1 MSMLMNGAGGAGG
14 LDVLE
19 SLLGGSQQQ
28 QQQVQQRPHTWYA
41 QSSPSSQQ
49 QQQLLQQQTL
59 LQQQQQARLVNNSLN
74 NLTQDLKNYSIRDI
88 EAVLLLENETNWG
101 EPNGGGPSSP
111 YGGMYKQEPSRSEQ
125 TLLRANNALT
135 DPALSLQQIQ
145 QQQLAQAKYK
155 QALDLQQ
162 QQQNDEQ
169 KQQQHQLMLLNSE
182 IARLQ
187 QHNLQQQQL
196 VAQQQLQQQQREE
209 YLRQANTV
217 AAVTSSGGGY
227 NLQHSLSSPNMMTN
241 YHPNAVNPVNPGGV
255 GHYVNSN
262 QVQPGAANPLQHATS
277 VASFPPPQTQ
287 HQQQQ
292 VGKLMNGHLEQQHL
306 LQQQQQQQQQPQKP
320 QQQPQQQQQ
329 KPQQQAPQPAQQQA
343 PKQQPAQAQ
352 QAGPSQQQQG
362 GGGGGKKKGGKGGA
376 GGGDA
381 GVAQVTAQ
389 VQQMSVVPT
398 VTGSGG
404 KGLYQIPRR
413 QNKTG
418 GTLGQRIQVD
428 TNHFAIS
435 FKNPDLV
442 IFHYDVAIDPDTPV
456 RYMRPVIAETAKKHF
471 PRAAFGYDGKKN
483 LFSKGALPF
492 GVAMTATVTIYDV
505 ERMKD
510 KEYKVEIKK
519 AQEINFASIVKYM
532 NTGVDQP
539 QIAIQAL
546 DVILREPSCVNPEF
560 VRVGRSYFSKP
571 DPRRLVDLGDGLH
584 LWPGFYQSSRIG
596 WRPFLNVDVA
606 HKGFPVQMHVI
617 DIIKDI
623 CRGQLPPELNDYD
636 KVSLKTRVG
645 NLKVIYEIPNQPN
658 SRKIYKVNKIVGS
671 ALQERFKPEQ
681 GSAEITIADYFSRS
695 KNYRLQ
701 FPKYPC
707 FQVGS
712 VANNS
717 RIPCELCTLQGGQVV
732 NKKMNETQTAAM
744 VKAAATGTDIRRQ
757 KVMDAMRKINFGNC
771 ALLKDFGI
779 GVSDQME
786 RVNARILPP
795 PTVGY
800 DNNRTILVQKGVWR
814 ADKFI
819 KPAKITSWAYVNMVH
834 GRPPN
839 WRSLCDNFPGGANS
853 VGMEFPKNPSMV
865 FEDQRENN
873 RNLHNVFA
881 QCKQKGVQVVFVAVP
896 NSGDVYSKVKQ
907 VAELEVGVLT
917 QCLREK
923 TLFKM
928 NPATTGNIL
937 LKLNAKLNGINHYVK
952 DLKKPRI
959 LGKPTIIFGAD
970 VTHPSPDETSIPSVA
985 AVTSSYDP
993 AAFKYNMM
1001 WNLQDP
1007 RVEIIE
1013 GLQTFVETQLKFFI
1027 NANKRKPEH
1036 IIFYRDGVS
1045 EGQFQQVM
1053 GAELTAIKRACQ
1065 AIESN
1070 YNPPVTFLVVQK
1082 RHHTRFFPSS
1092 PAEGDGSRNNNVR
1105 PGTIVDTT
1113 ITHPTDLD
1121 FYLVSHA
1128 SIQGTARP
1136 TKYYRLWDEAKL
1148 TDDETEEMTYYLC
1161 HLFSRCTRS
1170 VSYPAPTY
1178 YAHLAA
1184 FRGRVYIKNR
1194 HINLDNLPRENN
1206 TVVAK
1211 PDFLQANPMY
1221 FV

>member
-1 MSMLMNGAGGAGG
+1 MGNKLSACSCAPLMRKAYRYEDSPWQTSKRRDGHLLRLWAEVFHVSASGAGSVKWQQVSEDLVPVNITCIQDAPNCIFLITAYNSQVDKI
-14 LDVLE
+14 LDVKL
-19 SLLGGSQQQ
+19 
-28 QQQVQQRPHTWYA
+28 
-41 QSSPSSQQ
+41 
-49 QQQLLQQQTL
+49 
-59 LQQQQQARLVNNSLN
+59 
-74 NLTQDLKNYSIRDI
+74 
-88 EAVLLLENETNWG
+88 
-101 EPNGGGPSSP
+101 
-111 YGGMYKQEPSRSEQ
+111 
-125 TLLRANNALT
+125 
-135 DPALSLQQIQ
+135 
-145 QQQLAQAKYK
+145 
-155 QALDLQQ
+155 
-162 QQQNDEQ
+162 
-169 KQQQHQLMLLNSE
+169 
-182 IARLQ
+182 
-187 QHNLQQQQL
+187 
-196 VAQQQLQQQQREE
+196 
-209 YLRQANTV
+209 
-217 AAVTSSGGGY
+217 
-227 NLQHSLSSPNMMTN
+227 
-241 YHPNAVNPVNPGGV
+241 
-255 GHYVNSN
+255 
-262 QVQPGAANPLQHATS
+262 VQPGTRIGQASECFVYWKDPNTNDTWGLNFTSPIDARQFRECCSPSFKFSRKASSSYSLKLDPPSKSNKIKTKRKPLSTPASPNRSREPQCTCMTPEQYARLRAQQDHRFRGSSTLPRAQNRLTESTPMSIESLRQGSKVTAATS
-277 VASFPPPQTQ
+277 STSLYDNVATCNASGGQAGTKQNACTTTANASQTRDRETATPG
-287 HQQQQ
+287 
-292 VGKLMNGHLEQQHL
+292 GKG
-306 LQQQQQQQQQPQKP
+306 QQQQQQQQQPQKP

-343 PKQQPAQAQ
+343 PKQQQSQPAQVQ
-352 QAGPSQQQQG
+352 QAGPSQQQQGGG

-819 KPAKITSWAYVNMVH
+819 KPTKITSWAYVNMVH